1 MLVENIE
8 AYEAANLLYH
18 SYKNDWNFDVCL
30 ALAEHLDKKFSAF
43 QIDET
48 YGEKLFL
55 FDAKRLSESFTLYKN
70 LKQFNKVN
78 HTTLKDIDLAHSLT
92 TIIPLS
98 NGRFLAK
105 NF

>member
-30 ALAEHLDKKFSAF
+30 ALAEHLNKESG
-43 QIDET
+43 ET
-48 YGEKLFL
+48 LFL
-55 FDAKRLSESFTLYKN
+55 FDAKQLSESFTLYKN

-78 HTTLKDIDLAHSLT
+78 HTTLKDIDLAYSLT

-98 NGRFLAK
+98 NGRFLAE